1 MVALFAGM
9 REEGLNVDIFIKVAN
24 LPSGTLD
31 FDIFGYRVELFQN
44 DWNSFGL
51 GLIVPEDLSMS
62 DEFGLSMY
70 RVGVDNTPHNQS
82 VLLGTGN
89 PITGSP
95 AYIQAISV
103 IGV

>member
-24 LPSGTLD
+24 LSGTLD

-82 VLLGTGN
+82 ILLGTGN